1 MRSLSLAAGLIIA
14 ALIITL
20 LIIGKTFLVPLF
32 LAIVIW
38 YLINAINDLVQE
50 TPPIGRFLPDW
61 LSKTISTALI
71 LGFLYLIGI
80 LVSDNI
86 RQMIAVAPEY
96 QNNFWAQMENIFHR
110 FGMDMPDVDTLLA
123 DVNITTVLQQ
133 ALGNLGNFIK
143 GFVLVVIYVIF
154 LLLEEKFFARK
165 LDELNLMPE
174 RRAKV
179 DKILNHANQSARTY
193 ILVKTFTSVV
203 TGILSYAVLYW
214 VGIDF
219 ALFWGFLIFVLN
231 YIPTFGSI
239 IATAF
244 PSLLALVQFDTL
256 TPFLIIL
263 IVVVAIQL
271 LMGSFLEPR
280 WMGDQLNI
288 SPLVVLLSLTLWGI
302 IWGPVGMLLC
312 VPITIILIIIFSQF
326 PSTRSIAV
334 LLSKDGKV
342 LE

>member
-1 MRSLSLAAGLIIA
+1 MRSVSIA
-14 ALIITL
+14 ASLVTATIIVLL
-20 LIIGKTFLVPLF
+20 LIVGKTFLIPLF

-38 YLINAINDLVQE
+38 YLINAINDLVQDI
-50 TPPIGRFLPDW
+50 PAIGRFLPNW
-61 LSKTISTALI
+61 LSKLI
-71 LGFLYLIGI
+71 ATFLIIGFLYLVGI
-80 LVSDNI
+80 LVSENI
-86 RQMIAVAPEY
+86 QEMIAVAPEY
-96 QNNFWAQMENIFHR
+96 QHNFWTQLEELFSR
-110 FGMDMPDVDTLLA
+110 FGRELPDVDSMLA
-123 DVNITTVLQQ
+123 DLDVASILQQ
-133 ALGNLGNFIK
+133 VLANLGSFVK
-143 GFVLVVIYVIF
+143 GFILMVIYVIF
-154 LLLEEKFFARK
+154 LLLEEKFFYRK
-165 LDELNLMPE
+165 LEELRLSSE
-174 RRAKV
+174 RNAKV
-179 DKILNHANQSARTY
+179 TKIFSHVNQAARTY
-193 ILVKTFTSVV
+193 VLVKTFTSIV

-214 VGIDF
+214 IGIDF
-219 ALFWGFLIFVLN
+219 ALFWGFLIFLLN

-256 TPFLIIL
+256 TPFF
-263 IVVVAIQL
+263 IVLFLVVGIQL

-312 VPITIILIIIFSQF
+312 VPITIIMIIIFSQF
-326 PSTRSIAV
+326 PSTRPIAV

>member
-1 MRSLSLAAGLIIA
+1 MRSVSLAAGLVIA
-14 ALIITL
+14 TIIITL
-20 LIIGKTFLVPLF
+20 LIVGKTFLVPLF
-32 LAIVIW
+32 LAVVIW
-38 YLINAINDLVQE
+38 YLINAVSDLVQD
-50 TPPIGRFLPDW
+50 TPTIGRLLPVW
-61 LSKTISTALI
+61 LSKTISAALI

-96 QNNFWAQMENIFHR
+96 QDNFWAQMENIFHR
-110 FGMDMPDVDTLLA
+110 FGMEMPEIDELMA
-123 DVNITTVLQQ
+123 DINIANVLQQ
-133 ALGNLGNFIK
+133 ILGNVGSFVK

-154 LLLEEKFFARK
+154 LLLEEKFFIGK
-165 LDELNLMPE
+165 LNELRLAPE
-174 RRAKV
+174 RQAKV
-179 DKILNHANQSARTY
+179 NKILNHVNAAARTY

-203 TGILSYAVLYW
+203 TGVLSYAVLYW

-219 ALFWGFLIFVLN
+219 ALFWGFLIFLLN

-244 PSLLALVQFDTL
+244 PSLLALVQFDSL

-326 PSTRSIAV
+326 PSTRPLAV

>member
-20 LIIGKTFLVPLF
+20 LIVGKTFLVPLF
-32 LAIVIW
+32 LAVVIW
-38 YLINAINDLVQE
+38 YLINAVNELVQE
-50 TPPIGRFLPDW
+50 TPAIGRFIPDW
-61 LSKTISTALI
+61 LGKTISAALI
-71 LGFLYLIGI
+71 LGFLYLISI

-86 RQMIAVAPEY
+86 RQMIAVAPDY

-110 FGMDMPDVDTLLA
+110 FGMEMPDVDTLLA
-123 DVNITTVLQQ
+123 DINIANILQQ
-133 ALGNLGNFIK
+133 ILGNLGGFVK

-154 LLLEEKFFARK
+154 LLLEEKFFNRK
-165 LDELNLMPE
+165 LEELRLTSE
-174 RRAKV
+174 RSAKV
-179 DKILNHANQSARTY
+179 TKILDHINEAARTY

-219 ALFWGFLIFVLN
+219 ALFWGFLIFLLN

-244 PSLLALVQFDTL
+244 PSLLALVQFDSL
-256 TPFLIIL
+256 SPFLIVL
-263 IVVVAIQL
+263 FVVVGIQL

-326 PSTRSIAV
+326 PSTRPIAV

>member
-1 MRSLSLAAGLIIA
+1 MRSISLAAGLIIA
-14 ALIITL
+14 ALIIVL
-20 LIIGKTFLVPLF
+20 LIVGKTFLVPLF
-32 LAIVIW
+32 LAVVIW
-38 YLINAINDLVQE
+38 YLINAINELVQGI
-50 TPPIGRFLPDW
+50 PAIGRFLPDW
-61 LSKTISTALI
+61 LSKTIATAMI
-71 LGFLYLIGI
+71 LGVLYLIGI

-86 RQMIAVAPEY
+86 RQMVAAAPAY
-96 QNNFWAQMENIFHR
+96 QSNLWLQLEDIFQR
-110 FGMDMPDVDTLLA
+110 FGMDVPDLDALIAELDIA
-123 DVNITTVLQQ
+123 NILQQ
-133 ALGNLGNFIK
+133 LLGNVGAFVK

-165 LDELNLMPE
+165 LDELRLTTT

-179 DKILNHANQSARTY
+179 IKIINHINEAARTY
-193 ILVKTFTSVV
+193 IVVKTFTSVV
-203 TGILSYAVLYW
+203 TGVLSYAVLYW
-214 VGIDF
+214 VGVDF
-219 ALFWGFLIFVLN
+219 ALFWGFLIFLLN

-244 PSLLALVQFDTL
+244 PSLLALVQFDSL
-256 TPFLIIL
+256 TPFLIVL
-263 IVVVAIQL
+263 IVVISIQL

-326 PSTRSIAV
+326 PATRPIAV
-334 LLSKDGKV
+334 LLSKDGNV

>member
-1 MRSLSLAAGLIIA
+1 MRSVSVAAGLIIA
-14 ALIITL
+14 ALIILL
-20 LIIGKTFLVPLF
+20 LIIGKTFLIPLF

-38 YLINAINDLVQE
+38 YLINAINDLVQGI
-50 TPPIGRFLPDW
+50 PAVGRFLPDW
-61 LSKTISTALI
+61 LSKTIAASVI
-71 LGFLYLIGI
+71 LVFLYLVGI
-80 LVSDNI
+80 LVSENI
-86 RQMIAVAPEY
+86 REMAAVAPEY
-96 QNNFWAQMENIFHR
+96 QSNFWAQIENIFHR
-110 FGMDMPDVDTLLA
+110 FGRELPDVDTLLA
-123 DVNITTVLQQ
+123 DLDIATILRQ
-133 ALGNLGNFIK
+133 ALGNVGGFVK

-154 LLLEEKFFARK
+154 LLLEEKFFYRK
-165 LDELNLMPE
+165 LEELRLSNE

-179 DKILNHANQSARTY
+179 IKILNHVNDAARTY

-219 ALFWGFLIFVLN
+219 ALFWGFLIFLLN

-239 IATAF
+239 MATAF
-244 PSLLALVQFDTL
+244 PSLLALVQFETL
-256 TPFLIIL
+256 TPFIIIL
-263 IVVVAIQL
+263 LAVVGIQL

-326 PSTRSIAV
+326 PSTRPIAV